1 MNAGGLK
8 LSLYAIG
15 KHREA
20 TRHAMLMYEVLC
32 QVEDQTYMIYATEIK
47 NHTKSVLQYLE
58 LVGEFLPIMSEMWPE
73 KAVESG
79 LVDFWL
85 DLCSREAENDFKVQN
100 KEKVL
105 AISLMAEIWILFTD
119 YVDDKEEVTNTL
131 IFVFKRTA
139 SERTKTIRLL
149 SIAYLFQ
156 VLEKLIALKK
166 KAALTLYRT
175 LIFSLVEAP
184 FDPTIRELYF
194 TNFADL
200 FRANPKMPIEWL
212 VEPLLKQIQA
222 QLGATYVLK
231 IFDFTFM
238 MTLLE
243 HPKFKESHAAGMFAL
258 FSLVSQEDTSYATA
272 AHEIMLALLRKFIG
286 SELAIEGVLE
296 EKA

>member
-1 MNAGGLK
+1 M
-8 LSLYAIG
+8 
-15 KHREA
+15 
-20 TRHAMLMYEVLC
+20 
-32 QVEDQTYMIYATEIK
+32 
-47 NHTKSVLQYLE
+47 
-58 LVGEFLPIMSEMWPE
+58 
-73 KAVESG
+73 
-79 LVDFWL
+79 
-85 DLCSREAENDFKVQN
+85 
-100 KEKVL
+100 
-105 AISLMAEIWILFTD
+105 
-119 YVDDKEEVTNTL
+119 
-131 IFVFKRTA
+131 
-139 SERTKTIRLL
+139 
-149 SIAYLFQ
+149 
-156 VLEKLIALKK
+156 KK

-258 FSLVSQEDTSYATA
+258 FSQVSQEDTSYATA

-286 SELAIEGVLE
+286 SELAIERVLE